1 MEKMMEMTQESKL
14 KAVTLAAAAAI
25 SMGLSVSVSAQISGD
40 TVKIGLLTDM
50 SGVYSDISG
59 QGGVEAIKM
68 AIADFGGNVNGKK
81 IEFIY
86 ADHLSKTDVGSSK
99 AREWID
105 REGVDVLMV
114 GANSSVML
122 AVSKVATDKKKI
134 FIVPATGTSRLT
146 NEECTPYTIH
156 YGYDTVSAARGT
168 GSAVTKQG
176 GKTWYFLTA
185 DYVFGI
191 SLESDASKV
200 VKENRGTVLGS
211 ARHPLS
217 AADFSSFMVQ
227 AQASKAQILGLA
239 NAGNDLVNTIRAANE
254 FGVTKTMKLAGLL
267 MFITDVHALGLDLTK
282 GMYTTDSWY
291 WDQSPESRA
300 WSKRYFSVMKRM
312 PVSLHAATY
321 SATMTYLKAVK
332 AIGTDDSDKVMAQ
345 LKKTKVS
352 DMYTTNATIRED
364 GRLMSDLK
372 LIQVKNPAE
381 SKYPW
386 DYYKIVKT
394 IPAAEAFTT
403 KAESKCAI
411 WQ

>member
-1 MEKMMEMTQESKL
+1 MTTTHRSNSKTM
-14 KAVTLAAAAAI
+14 TLALSTAI
-25 SMGLSVSVSAQISGD
+25 SIGLSSAASAQYSGD
-40 TVKIGLLTDM
+40 TVKIGYSTDM
-50 SGVYSDISG
+50 AGVYSDISG

-81 IEFIY
+81 IEFVY
-86 ADHLSKTDVGSSK
+86 ADHQSKPDVGANK
-99 AREWID
+99 VREWID
-105 REGVDVLMV
+105 RDGVDLLMV

-122 AVSKVATDKKKI
+122 ATSKVALDKKKV

-146 NEECTPYTIH
+146 NEECSPYTIH

-185 DYVFGI
+185 DYVFGL
-191 SLESDASKV
+191 SLESDAAKV
-200 VKENRGTVLGS
+200 VKENGGTVVGTS
-211 ARHPLS
+211 KHPLS
-217 AADFSSFMVQ
+217 ASDFASFMIQ

-239 NAGNDLVNTIRAANE
+239 NAGNDLVSTIKAANE

-267 MFITDVHALGLDLTK
+267 MFITDVHALGLELTK

-300 WSKRYFSVMKRM
+300 WSKRYFAVMKRM

-321 SATMTYLKAVK
+321 SATMSYLKAVK
-332 AIGTDDSDKVMAQ
+332 AAGTDDSDKVIAQ
-345 LKKTKVS
+345 LKKTKIS
-352 DMYTTNATIRED
+352 DMYTTNASIRGD

-372 LIQVKNPAE
+372 LIQVKNPAD

-386 DYYKIVKT
+386 DYYNIVKT

-403 KAESKCAI
+403 KAESKCAL